1 MEAVRPQQ
9 GAKASTGTGALDAWA
24 KLLQDVPEDDPL
36 LTNLLKPKPVFTVV
50 AFTLV
55 RFYYL
60 AARVLLRFRVSGR
73 EHLPSAGPHL
83 LCPNHQSYLD
93 AFFLA
98 AALPFRVFRNLFFVG
113 ASEYFANPLM
123 RWFAKKINLVPVD
136 PDANLLRA
144 MQAGAFGLRHGK
156 ILILFPEGERSIDGQ
171 VKKFK
176 KGASILSLHL
186 GAPIV
191 PVALEGGFKIWP
203 RGRLP
208 QRLARVRMSF
218 GKPLAPPAAL
228 PSGTSLT
235 QAEAH
240 YVAGANQLRS
250 AVLEMWNAFRRPGSS
265 PEPPA

>member
-1 MEAVRPQQ
+1 
-9 GAKASTGTGALDAWA
+9 
-24 KLLQDVPEDDPL
+24 
-36 LTNLLKPKPVFTVV
+36 
-50 AFTLV
+50 
-55 RFYYL
+55 
-60 AARVLLRFRVSGR
+60 
-73 EHLPSAGPHL
+73 
-83 LCPNHQSYLD
+83 
-93 AFFLA
+93 
-98 AALPFRVFRNLFFVG
+98 
-113 ASEYFANPLM
+113 
-123 RWFAKKINLVPVD
+123 
-136 PDANLLRA
+136 

-240 YVAGANQLRS
+240 YVAGANQ
-250 AVLEMWNAFRRPGSS
+250 
-265 PEPPA
+265 